1 MQRAVI
7 AALLMVLSV
16 AAHAAP
22 KAEPWPR
29 WEVHDAASTAT
40 IDHAAWNAFVGRYV
54 AVSADGIHR
63 VAYGR
68 VSAADRAD
76 LAAYVDRLGAV
87 PISRFARDEQAAYW
101 INLYNALIVKL
112 VLDHYPVRSIRDIKG
127 SPGLF
132 TFGPWRRKLITVE
145 GEALSLDDIEHR
157 ILRPIW
163 KDSRIH
169 YALNCASLGCP
180 NLQAEAYTA
189 DNTEALLERG
199 AREFINHPRG
209 VAIQKGRLQVSSI
222 YVWFQE
228 DFGGDA
234 EGLMEHWQQYANPR
248 LADALEKYSGGLAH
262 DYDWRLNGV
271 EIPK

>member
-22 KAEPWPR
+22 KAEPWLR

-132 TFGPWRRKLITVE
+132 TFGPWRRKLATVE

-163 KDSRIH
+163 RDPRIH
-169 YALNCASLGCP
+169 YALNCAAVGCP
-180 NLQAEAYTA
+180 NLARTAYTRA
-189 DNTEALLERG
+189 NLDKLLNQG
-199 AREFINHPRG
+199 ARSFINHPRG
-209 VAIQKGRLQVSSI
+209 VLAEDGRLYVSSI
-222 YVWFQE
+222 YAWFTE
-228 DFGGDA
+228 DFGGESGVIA
-234 EGLMEHWQQYANPR
+234 HLRQYAAPALAER
-248 LADALEKYSGGLAH
+248 LATLSRIADH
-262 DYDWRLNGV
+262 HYDWALNDV
-271 EIPK
+271 RE